1 MNMQTA
7 TKFRYSHTVGFMA
20 LQGGRGFATP
30 VDMAFDKDGIMY
42 VLSRGGSDS
51 DEMTISKR
59 VTKCTV
65 DEKYLSQF
73 STGGDG
79 DGELTWPSSI
89 VIDGDERVFV
99 SDDALHRISVFSKE
113 GEFLHKWGR
122 KGDGEGEFNSPAG
135 MALDGDGN
143 LLVVDSLNNRIQ
155 RYTTHGVFL
164 SQWGSAGQGEGEFN
178 MPWGIATD
186 LNNDVY
192 VADWRNDRIQKF
204 NPEGR
209 YLASWGGSGSGD
221 GELNRPS
228 GLCVDSEG
236 NLYIADWGNERVQV
250 LAQDGTFLS
259 KFRGES
265 GMSKWA
271 HEYFSANMH
280 EFEEREKADLEP
292 QVDLPENDYL
302 RNESANVEKL
312 FWGPTTVKIDDQG
325 RIYVVDTGRARVQI
339 YTWED

>member
-51 DEMTISKR
+51 EEMIPSKR

-65 DEKYLSQF
+65 DEVYLSQF

-89 VIDGDERVFV
+89 VIDRDERVYV
-99 SDDALHRISVFSKE
+99 SDDALHRITVFSKE

-135 MALDGDGN
+135 LALDSDGN

-155 RYTTHGVFL
+155 RYTVHGVFL
-164 SQWGSAGQGEGEFN
+164 SQWGSAGQGKGEFN

-186 LNNDVY
+186 
-192 VADWRNDRIQKF
+192 RRI
-204 NPEGR
+204 
-209 YLASWGGSGSGD
+209 
-221 GELNRPS
+221 
-228 GLCVDSEG
+228 V
-236 NLYIADWGNERVQV
+236 
-250 LAQDGTFLS
+250 T
-259 KFRGES
+259 
-265 GMSKWA
+265 
-271 HEYFSANMH
+271 
-280 EFEEREKADLEP
+280 
-292 QVDLPENDYL
+292 
-302 RNESANVEKL
+302 
-312 FWGPTTVKIDDQG
+312 
-325 RIYVVDTGRARVQI
+325 
-339 YTWED
+339 YTWRTGATTASRNSTKKANTWQVGAEPGRETGSSTGHRDYALTRRATCT